1 MSAGAE
7 EALDTVATAGEKII
21 TDIQT
26 AVSDAIDKIGGY
38 AEEALKEVEKLFG
51 IAWDAIKDAANVVW
65 EGVVVAAEAVVSVA
79 NDAADAAV
87 TYANAA
93 ADAAVVAGDVAVD
106 VANKLAQGLDAAG
119 NVIAGGIADVGSGI
133 VDVGNDIGD
142 GASDA
147 WKTVTGCFSVKTPI
161 KLLDGRVIP
170 MKDVKI
176 GDVLINESK
185 VRATMQI
192 QAIQDDPFYRIY
204 SEDIQDYI
212 YVTGSHHIK
221 DGDKY
226 ILVSNCD
233 KCEKLD
239 TVDNEVSCFVTSDH
253 MIPVGEFTFWD
264 WEDNLL

>member
-1 MSAGAE
+1 MVFFSSI
-7 EALDTVATAGEKII
+7 L
-21 TDIQT
+21 
-26 AVSDAIDKIGGY
+26 Y
-38 AEEALKEVEKLFG
+38 
-51 IAWDAIKDAANVVW
+51 IAW
-65 EGVVVAAEAVVSVA
+65 S
-79 NDAADAAV
+79 
-87 TYANAA
+87 
-93 ADAAVVAGDVAVD
+93 
-106 VANKLAQGLDAAG
+106 
-119 NVIAGGIADVGSGI
+119 
-133 VDVGNDIGD
+133 
-142 GASDA
+142 A
-147 WKTVTGCFSVKTPI
+147 WNEVTGCFSAKTPI

-192 QAIQDDPFYRIY
+192 QTSQDDPFYRIY

-221 DGDKY
+221 DG
-226 ILVSNCD
+226 D

>member
-1 MSAGAE
+1 
-7 EALDTVATAGEKII
+7 
-21 TDIQT
+21 
-26 AVSDAIDKIGGY
+26 
-38 AEEALKEVEKLFG
+38 
-51 IAWDAIKDAANVVW
+51 
-65 EGVVVAAEAVVSVA
+65 
-79 NDAADAAV
+79 
-87 TYANAA
+87 
-93 ADAAVVAGDVAVD
+93 
-106 VANKLAQGLDAAG
+106 
-119 NVIAGGIADVGSGI
+119 
-133 VDVGNDIGD
+133 
-142 GASDA
+142 
-147 WKTVTGCFSVKTPI
+147 
-161 KLLDGRVIP
+161 

-192 QAIQDDPFYRIY
+192 QTSQDDPFYRIY

-221 DGDKY
+221 DG
-226 ILVSNCD
+226 D

>member
-38 AEEALKEVEKLFG
+38 AEEALKEVERLFG

-93 ADAAVVAGDVAVD
+93 ASAAGVAADVAVD
-106 VANKLAQGLDAAG
+106 VANKLAAGLDAAG

-133 VDVGNDIGD
+133 VDVGNDIGN
-142 GASDA
+142 AF
-147 WKTVTGCFSVKTPI
+147 TGCFSVKTPI